1 MELYH
6 GNFVTSSSPEQLDS
20 CTDSYLAVENGVIA
34 GIYPCLPE
42 TLRGAP
48 VVELGEDVLI
58 PAFSDLHVHAP
69 QYPQRGLAMDELL
82 HDWLEKHTFP
92 LEARFAD
99 LDYARH
105 VYDAFT
111 DEMLARGTMHAVVFG
126 TVHTP
131 ATLYLLE
138 RMEQKGMLGYVGK
151 VNMDTDS
158 PDSLRESCAGSL
170 AETER
175 FLDACSDSRNVR
187 PILTPRFAPTCTW
200 ELLCAL
206 GRLTQ
211 KYGVGV
217 QTHLVES
224 LWEAAEARRRFPH
237 CSCDT
242 EIYERAGLLDGA
254 CVVGAHFI
262 FPSEEDIRILLRHNG
277 FAVQCP
283 DATVSVIAGIM
294 RAGALADRGVRLA
307 LGTDLGAGHNLG
319 VYSQVGRAVQLSKLK
334 AFYEPDGNRAI
345 SFAQAFYMATRGGG
359 SLFGKVGALEPG
371 YRFDA
376 LRLGGLADAY
386 ENLSPVQIVERFC
399 YLGDKSHIR
408 ARYLAGRRL
417 D

>member
-6 GNFVTSSSPEQLDS
+6 GSIVYAPNGEKLAEH
-20 CTDSYLAVENGVIA
+20 TDSYLAVSDGVVE
-34 GIYPCLPE
+34 GIYPTLPE
-42 TLRGAP
+42 RLRGAS
-48 VVELGEDVLI
+48 VRELGENVLI

-69 QYPQRGLAMDELL
+69 QYPQRGLATDELL
-82 HDWLEKHTFP
+82 PEWLARHTFP

-99 LDYARH
+99 MEFARA

-111 DEMLARGTMHAVVFG
+111 DDLIAHGTLHAVVFG
-126 TVHTP
+126 TVHP
-131 ATLYLLE
+131 AATGYLLSRFE
-138 RMEQKGMLGYVGK
+138 SLGLDAYVGK
-151 VNMDTDS
+151 VNMDASS
-158 PDSLRESCAGSL
+158 PDDLRETTESSLRET
-170 AETER
+170 ETFLER
-175 FLDACSDSRNVR
+175 YGANRFAR
-187 PILTPRFAPTCTW
+187 PILTPRFVPTCSR
-200 ELLCAL
+200 ELLFGLGAL
-206 GRLTQ
+206 GR
-211 KYGVGV
+211 KYGVGM

-242 EIYERAGLLDGA
+242 AIYERAGLLDGA

-262 FPSEEDIRILLRHNG
+262 FPSEEDIHILLRHNG